1 MNYVRLGRTG
11 LKVSEYCMGGDNF
24 GGQMDEAE
32 SLRVMAAAFDGGVNF
47 IDTANVY
54 EEGRSETFVGKFL
67 QGRRYD
73 VILASKGNGRLGQ
86 GPNDRQVSRKYA
98 MQAIDDSLRRLNTD
112 YIDLYQIHDFPL
124 DVPID
129 EFVLAY
135 SDIVESGKARYIGVC
150 NFAAFQLVEALW
162 EAEKRGARLFN
173 CLQTRYSLL
182 ARDPERELFP
192 VCEEYG
198 LGAMAFSPRAG
209 GLLLGQDLH
218 FKSEPGSRFSPDFR
232 HFESFRRT
240 YWSQANFDVVENI
253 VAIADKYG
261 VSMNALTSRWV
272 ISNPAITACIM
283 GAHTVEHVRS
293 NLEAWHE
300 DVPQEALDEATAAS
314 EAVRTTYSEVT
325 STYNQ
330 DQVSARR

>member
-24 GGQMDEAE
+24 GGQMDEKE
-32 SLRVMAAAFDGGVNF
+32 SLRVMGAAFDGGVNF

-54 EEGRSETFVGKFL
+54 EEGRSETFVGKFM

-73 VILASKGNGRLGQ
+73 VILASKGNGRLGL

-98 MQAIDDSLRRLNTD
+98 MQAIDDSLRRLQTD
-112 YIDLYQIHDFPL
+112 HIDLYQIHDYPP

-129 EFVLAY
+129 EFVYAY
-135 SDIVESGKARYIGVC
+135 SDIVQSGKARYIGVA
-150 NFAAFQLVEALW
+150 NFAAFQLIEALW
-162 EAEKRGARLFN
+162 QAEKLGARRFE
-173 CLQTRYSLL
+173 CLQSRYSLL
-182 ARDPERELFP
+182 ARDPERELLP
-192 VCEEYG
+192 ACAEYG
-198 LGAMAFSPRAG
+198 IGVMAFSPRAG

-218 FKSEPGSRFSPDFR
+218 FQSEPGSRFSPDFR

-240 YWSQANFDVVENI
+240 YWSQENFDVVENI
-253 VAIADKYG
+253 VAIAKKYG

-272 ISNPAITACIM
+272 ISNPAVSVCIM
-283 GAHTVEHVRS
+283 GAHTVEHIQS
-293 NLEAWHE
+293 NLAAWHE

-314 EAVRTTYSEVT
+314 DAVRTTYSEVRG
-325 STYNQ
+325 TYNQ
-330 DQVSARR
+330 DYTSSLR

>member
-54 EEGRSETFVGKFL
+54 EEGRSETFVGKFM

-73 VILASKGNGRLGQ
+73 VILASKGNGRLGL

-98 MQAIDDSLRRLNTD
+98 MQAIDDSLRRLQTD
-112 YIDLYQIHDFPL
+112 YIDLYQIHDFPP

-129 EFVLAY
+129 ELVLAY
-135 SDIVESGKARYIGVC
+135 SDIVEAGKARYIGVA
-150 NFAAFQLVEALW
+150 NFAAFQVVEALW
-162 EAEKRGARLFN
+162 QADKLGARRFD

-182 ARDPERELFP
+182 ARDPERELLP
-192 VCEEYG
+192 ACAEYG
-198 LGAMAFSPRAG
+198 IGVMAFSPRAG

-218 FKSEPGSRFSPDFR
+218 FQSEPGSRFSPDFR
-232 HFESFRRT
+232 HFESFRRHVLVA
-240 YWSQANFDVVENI
+240 SQFRRRREYRRYREQTWGLDERFDV
-253 VAIADKYG
+253 
-261 VSMNALTSRWV
+261 AL
-272 ISNPAITACIM
+272 
-283 GAHTVEHVRS
+283 G
-293 NLEAWHE
+293 
-300 DVPQEALDEATAAS
+300 
-314 EAVRTTYSEVT
+314 
-325 STYNQ
+325 
-330 DQVSARR
+330 DQ

>member
-1 MNYVRLGRTG
+1 
-11 LKVSEYCMGGDNF
+11 MGGDNF

-54 EEGRSETFVGKFL
+54 EEGRSETYVGKFL

-73 VILASKGNGRLGQ
+73 VILATKGNGRLGL

-98 MQAIDDSLRRLNTD
+98 MQAIDDSLRRLQTD
-112 YIDLYQIHDFPL
+112 YIDLYQIHDFPT

-135 SDIVESGKARYIGVC
+135 SDIVQAGKARYIGVA

-162 EAEKRGARLFN
+162 QAEKLGARRFE
-173 CLQTRYSLL
+173 CLQSRYSLL

-192 VCEEYG
+192 VCKEYG
-198 LGAMAFSPRAG
+198 FGVMAFSPRAG

-218 FKSEPGSRFSPDFR
+218 FQSRTGQSILTRFPGITNRSGD
-232 HFESFRRT
+232 T
-240 YWSQANFDVVENI
+240 YWSQANFDVVEKI
-253 VAIADKYG
+253 VAIAKKYG
-261 VSMNALTSRWV
+261 VSMNALTSQWV
-272 ISNPAITACIM
+272 ISNPAVTVCIM
-283 GAHTVEHVRS
+283 GAHTVEHIRS

-330 DQVSARR
+330 DQISARR

>member
-54 EEGRSETFVGKFL
+54 EEGRSETYVGKFI

-73 VILASKGNGRLGQ
+73 VILASKGNGRIGL

-98 MQAIDDSLRRLNTD
+98 MDAIDDSLRRLLNTD

-135 SDIVESGKARYIGVC
+135 SDIIQSGKARYIGVA

-162 EAEKRGARLFN
+162 
-173 CLQTRYSLL
+173 
-182 ARDPERELFP
+182 
-192 VCEEYG
+192 
-198 LGAMAFSPRAG
+198 LGGKVRSA
-209 GLLLGQDLH
+209 
-218 FKSEPGSRFSPDFR
+218 
-232 HFESFRRT
+232 SFRL
-240 YWSQANFDVVENI
+240 SANSVQLCWLETRSASCSRSAKSTASASWRSRLGLEASCWGRI
-253 VAIADKYG
+253 
-261 VSMNALTSRWV
+261 STSRPNPV
-272 ISNPAITACIM
+272 AGFRPISGTINLSGTPTGHKPISTSSR
-283 GAHTVEHVRS
+283 RS
-293 NLEAWHE
+293 SPL
-300 DVPQEALDEATAAS
+300 
-314 EAVRTTYSEVT
+314 
-325 STYNQ
+325 
-330 DQVSARR
+330 RRNTEFR

>member
-32 SLRVMAAAFDGGVNF
+32 SLRVMSAAFDGGVTF

-54 EEGRSETFVGKFL
+54 EEGRSEAYVGKFL

-73 VILASKGNGRLGQ
+73 VILATKGNGRLNW
-86 GPNDRQVSRKYA
+86 GPNGRQVSRKYA
-98 MQAIDDSLRRLNTD
+98 MDAIDDSLRRLNTD

-135 SDIVESGKARYIGVC
+135 SDIVQSGKARYIGVC
-150 NFAAFQLVEALW
+150 NFAAYQIVEALW
-162 EAEKRGARLFN
+162 QADKLGARMFN
-173 CLQTRYSLL
+173 CYQGRYNLL
-182 ARDPERELFP
+182 SRDPEREILP

-198 LGAMAFSPRAG
+198 LGMMAFSPRAG

-218 FKSEPGSRFSPDFR
+218 FESEPGSRFSPDFR

-240 YWSQANFDVVENI
+240 YWSEANFDVVEKI
-253 VAIADKYG
+253 IGVARKYG

-272 ISNPAITACIM
+272 ISNPAVTACIM

-293 NLEAWHE
+293 NLEAWE
-300 DVPQEALDEATAAS
+300 SDVPQEAIDEATAAS
-314 EAVRTTYSEVT
+314 ETVRTPYSEV
-325 STYNQ
+325 SGTYNQ
-330 DQVSARR
+330 DPISARR

>member
-1 MNYVRLGRTG
+1 MKYVRLGRTG

-54 EEGRSETFVGKFL
+54 EEGRSETFVGKFM

-73 VILASKGNGRLGQ
+73 VILATKGNGRLGH
-86 GPNDRQVSRKYA
+86 GPNDRQVSRKYV
-98 MQAIDDSLRRLNTD
+98 MEAIDDSLRRLQTD
-112 YIDLYQIHDFPL
+112 YIDLYQIHDFPP

-129 EFVLAY
+129 ELVLAY
-135 SDIVESGKARYIGVC
+135 SDIVEAGKARYIGVA
-150 NFAAFQLVEALW
+150 NFAAFQVVEALW
-162 EAEKRGARLFN
+162 QADKLGARRFD

-192 VCEEYG
+192 VSAEFG
-198 LGAMAFSPRAG
+198 LGVMAFSPRAG

-218 FKSEPGSRFSPDFR
+218 YQAEPGSRFSPDFR

-253 VAIADKYG
+253 VAIANKHG
-261 VSMNALTSRWV
+261 VSMNALTSQWV
-272 ISNPAITACIM
+272 ISNQAVTACIM
-283 GAHTVEHVRS
+283 GAHTAAHVRS

-300 DVPQEALDEATAAS
+300 DVPQEAINEASAAS
-314 EAVRTTYSEVT
+314 EAIRTTYSGVR

-330 DQVSARR
+330 DYTSAQR

>member
-32 SLRVMAAAFDGGVNF
+32 SLNVLSAAFDGGVTF

-54 EEGRSETFVGKFL
+54 EEGRSETFIGKFL

-73 VILASKGNGRLGQ
+73 VILASKGNGRLSW
-86 GPNDRQVSRKYA
+86 GPNGRQVSRKYA
-98 MQAIDDSLRRLNTD
+98 MDAIDDSLRRLNTD

-129 EFVLAY
+129 EFVLVY
-135 SDIVESGKARYIGVC
+135 SDIVQSGKARYIGVC
-150 NFAAFQLVEALW
+150 NFAAFQVVEALW
-162 EAEKRGARLFN
+162 QADKLGARLFN
-173 CLQTRYSLL
+173 CYQGRYNLL
-182 ARDPERELFP
+182 SRDPEREIFP

-198 LGAMAFSPRAG
+198 LGVMAFSPRAG

-218 FKSEPGSRFSPDFR
+218 FEAEPGSRFSPDFR

-240 YWSQANFDVVENI
+240 YWTEANFDVVEKI
-253 VAIADKYG
+253 ITIAKKYG

-272 ISNPAITACIM
+272 ISNPAVTACIM

-300 DVPQEALDEATAAS
+300 DVPQEAIDEATVAS
-314 EAVRTTYSEVT
+314 EAVRTPYADVT

-330 DQVSARR
+330 DQISAKR

>member
-32 SLRVMAAAFDGGVNF
+32 SLRVMGAAFDGGVNF

-54 EEGRSETFVGKFL
+54 EEGRSETYVGKFM

-73 VILASKGNGRLGQ
+73 VILASKGNGRRGL

-98 MQAIDDSLRRLNTD
+98 MQAIDDSLRRLQTD
-112 YIDLYQIHDFPL
+112 YIDLYQIHDFPP

-129 EFVLAY
+129 EYVLAY
-135 SDIVESGKARYIGVC
+135 SDIVEAGKARYIGVA

-162 EAEKRGARLFN
+162 QADKLGARRFD
-173 CLQTRYSLL
+173 CYQGRYSLL

-192 VCEEYG
+192 VCAEYG
-198 LGAMAFSPRAG
+198 LGVMAFSPRAG

-218 FKSEPGSRFSPDFR
+218 FKSEPGSRFSPAFK

-240 YWSQANFDVVENI
+240 YWSQANFDVVEKI
-253 VAIADKYG
+253 VAIADKHG

-272 ISNPAITACIM
+272 ISNPAMTACIM

-300 DVPQEALDEATAAS
+300 DVPQEAIDEATEAS
-314 EAVRTTYSEVT
+314 EAVRTSYSEVT
-325 STYNQ
+325 NTYNQ
-330 DQVSARR
+330 DQISAKR

>member
-24 GGQMDEAE
+24 GGQADEAE
-32 SLRVMAAAFDGGVNF
+32 SLRVMSAAFDGGVNF

-73 VILASKGNGRLGQ
+73 VILASKGNGRLGL
-86 GPNDRQVSRKYA
+86 GPNDRQVSRKYV
-98 MQAIDDSLRRLNTD
+98 MQAIDDSLRRLQTD
-112 YIDLYQIHDFPL
+112 YIDLYQIHDFPP

-135 SDIVESGKARYIGVC
+135 SDIVQAGKARYIGVA
-150 NFAAFQLVEALW
+150 NFAAFQLIEALW
-162 EAEKRGARLFN
+162 QAEKLGARHFD
-173 CLQTRYSLL
+173 CYQGRYSLL
-182 ARDPERELFP
+182 ARDAEREQFP
-192 VCEEYG
+192 VCTEYG
-198 LGAMAFSPRAG
+198 LGFMAFSPRAG

-218 FKSEPGSRFSPDFR
+218 FKAEPGSRYSPAFR

-240 YWSQANFDVVENI
+240 YWSQANFVVVESI

-261 VSMNALTSRWV
+261 VSMNALSSSWV
-272 ISNPAITACIM
+272 ISNPAVTACIM
-283 GAHTVEHVRS
+283 GAHSGKTRALEFRGVARGCSTRS
-293 NLEAWHE
+293 N
-300 DVPQEALDEATAAS
+300 
-314 EAVRTTYSEVT
+314 R
-325 STYNQ
+325 
-330 DQVSARR
+330 